1 MSTAPP
7 LPPAPPG
14 STPPGSTPPGSSKP
28 LTGDRQDPDAQ
39 TKNQPA
45 AAKTSTAAPQEKL
58 STALTGLLPGAIL
71 SGTVSGTVSG
81 GSGELVFETA
91 ASAHRLVGEVK
102 VAPGDA
108 VELRIVS
115 LDAGVQAELLSVNGE
130 PRATPVVLE
139 SVAAA
144 SVETTAPPGTRHD
157 ARRQRHRDAGSRRKR
172 ATG

>member
-14 STPPGSTPPGSSKP
+14 SPPRGPKPPSPTPLGSRQP
-28 LTGDRQDPDAQ
+28 LTGDRQGRQQAQ
-39 TKNQPA
+39 NQPA
-45 AAKTSTAAPQEKL
+45 PQPSETASAKPQEKL

-71 SGTVSGTVSG
+71 KGTIGGTVSE
-81 GSGELVFETA
+81 GSGELVLETA

-102 VAPGDA
+102 VAPGDE

-115 LDAGVQAELLSVNGE
+115 LDTGVRAELRSVNGE
-130 PRATPVVLE
+130 PRATPVMLE

-144 SVETTAPPGTRHD
+144 ARETTAPPNPGC
-157 ARRQRHRDAGSRRKR
+157 R
-172 ATG
+172 A